1 MASTFFGVSIADS
14 GLRSSQAALTT
25 TSNNVANVK
34 TTGYSR
40 QVVTQVAAGAAA
52 VYNGSGIIGGGS
64 EVTAIERERNWRLDQ
79 SYWSQN
85 TIQTTWQTKSDTMSQ
100 IESVFGEPSD
110 NGFTT
115 VMTNFHNALE
125 SMTKS
130 SPDPS
135 VRTTVE
141 AYGEAFCQYLHD
153 AAASLQEQR
162 EGINQDVKTSVD
174 QINSYA
180 KQLADLNQTIAQAK
194 ASGSAANELQDQR
207 DLLLDKLSAV
217 AGITVSKTVKSDGD
231 ENNPIWSVSIG
242 SQMLVNGARYN
253 KLECVASTSIANA
266 GMFDVK
272 WEGSGDA
279 FVPNGGSLGSQL
291 ELRDGNGTSGAY
303 QGVPYYQEQL
313 NVFARTFARSFNEGS
328 ATSTTSQTGG
338 HVMGYGADGI
348 NGRCFFAF
356 SNNSTTAFRAS
367 GADYNLQYANITAA
381 TISVSSEIKSNV
393 SAIAAA
399 SSNPTTTSGESDNN
413 NAKALADLLQ
423 SNNCMGT
430 DKGTPEDAINSIVT
444 TMGTNSAYA
453 KRMATNL
460 SSAVAT
466 ISSRRSSVSGVSTNE
481 EASNLTMYQQA
492 YESSAKVLN
501 TWDDIYTTTLDLLNG
516 D

>member
-1 MASTFFGVSIADS
+1 MASTFFGVSIANT
-14 GLRSSQAALTT
+14 GLRSSQAALIT

-52 VYNGSGIIGGGS
+52 VYKGSGVIGGGS

-85 TIQTTWQTKSDTMSQ
+85 TVQTTWQTKSDTMSQ

-115 VMTNFHNALE
+115 VMKNFHDALE
-125 SMTKS
+125 NLSKA

-135 VRTTVE
+135 VRTTVQS
-141 AYGEAFCQYLHD
+141 YGEAFCQYLHD
-153 AAASLQEQR
+153 AAATLKAQR
-162 EGINQDVKTSVD
+162 EGVNQDVKTSVN

-180 KQLADLNQTIAQAK
+180 EQLASLNGAIAQAK

-207 DLLLDKLSAV
+207 DLLLDKLSSV
-217 AGITVSKTVKSDGD
+217 TGVTVSQASQAGD
-231 ENNPIWSVSIG
+231 ASNPIWTVAIG
-242 SQMLVNGARYN
+242 SQTLVSGAKCN
-253 KLECVASTSIANA
+253 KLECVASVTDP
-266 GMFDVK
+266 GMFDIK
-272 WEGSGDA
+272 WENTGAA
-279 FVPNGGSLGSQL
+279 FVGNGGSLGSQL
-291 ELRDGNGTSGAY
+291 ELRDGNGQNGAY
-303 QGVPYYQEQL
+303 QGLPYYQSEL
-313 NVFARTFARSFNEGS
+313 DTFARSFAESFNTQHEK
-328 ATSTTSQTGG
+328 
-338 HVMGYGADGI
+338 GYGSDGTTGTDFFTSDNLDSVTFAGNYAGLRAD
-348 NGRCFFAF
+348 
-356 SNNSTTAFRAS
+356 
-367 GADYNLQYANITAA
+367 NITL
-381 TISVSSEIKSNV
+381 SNEV
-393 SAIAAA
+393 KTNVAKIAAA
-399 SSNPTTTSGESDNN
+399 SNNPTTTSGESDNN

-423 SNNCMGT
+423 SKNCMGT
-430 DKGTPEDAINSIVT
+430 DKGTPEDALNAIIT
-444 TMGTNSAYA
+444 TMGTNGAYA
-453 KRMATNL
+453 KRMATNM

>member
-14 GLRSSQAALTT
+14 GLRSSQAALIT
-25 TSNNVANVK
+25 TSNNIANVK

-52 VYNGSGIIGGGS
+52 VYSGSGVIGGGS

-85 TIQTTWQTKSDTMSQ
+85 TVQTTWQAKADTMSQ

-115 VMTNFHNALE
+115 VMKNFHDALE
-125 SMTKS
+125 NLSKA

-135 VRTTVE
+135 VRTTVQS
-141 AYGEAFCQYLHD
+141 YGEAFCQYLHD
-153 AAASLQEQR
+153 AAATLKAQR
-162 EGINQDVKTSVD
+162 EGVNQDVKTSVN

-180 KQLADLNQTIAQAK
+180 EQLASLNGDIAQAK

-207 DLLLDKLSAV
+207 DLLLDKLSSV
-217 AGITVSKTVKSDGD
+217 TGVTVSQASQAGD
-231 ENNPIWSVSIG
+231 ASNPIWTVAIG
-242 SQMLVNGARYN
+242 SQTLVSGEKYN
-253 KLECVASTSIANA
+253 KLECVASTA
-266 GMFDVK
+266 GMFDIK
-272 WEGSGDA
+272 WENTGAA
-279 FVPNGGSLGSQL
+279 FVGNGGSLGSQL
-291 ELRDGNGTSGAY
+291 ELRDGDGKNGAY
-303 QGVPYYQEQL
+303 QGVPYYREEL
-313 NVFARTFARSFNEGS
+313 DTFARNFAESFNTQHEK
-328 ATSTTSQTGG
+328 
-338 HVMGYGADGI
+338 GYGSDGTTGKDFFTSDNLDSVTFAGNYAGLRAD
-348 NGRCFFAF
+348 
-356 SNNSTTAFRAS
+356 
-367 GADYNLQYANITAA
+367 NITL
-381 TISVSSEIKSNV
+381 SNEV
-393 SAIAAA
+393 KTNVAKIAAA
-399 SSNPTTTSGESDNN
+399 SNNPTTTSGESDNN

-423 SNNCMGT
+423 STDCMGAG
-430 DKGTPEDAINSIVT
+430 KGTPEDALNAIIT
-444 TMGTNSAYA
+444 TMGTNGAYA
-453 KRMATNL
+453 KRMATNM

>member
-1 MASTFFGVSIADS
+1 MASTFFGVSIANS

-115 VMTNFHNALE
+115 VMTNFHDALE
-125 SMTKS
+125 SLSKAS
-130 SPDPS
+130 ADSS

-162 EGINQDVKTSVD
+162 EGVNQDVKASVD

-217 AGITVSKTVKSDGD
+217 AGITVTKTVQSGGD

-242 SQMLVNGARYN
+242 SQTLVNGSYYDTI
-253 KLECVASTSIANA
+253 KCTA
-266 GMFDVK
+266 GTNNMFTLQ
-272 WEGSGDA
+272 WEKTGDA

-291 ELRDGNGTSGAY
+291 ELRDGDGTSGAY

-313 NVFARTFARSFNEGS
+313 NIFARTFAQNFNTQHKAGFELNS
-328 ATSTTSQTGG
+328 STTGT
-338 HVMGYGADGI
+338 D
-348 NGRCFFAF
+348 FFAYVDG
-356 SNNSTTAFRAS
+356 TTGVTQS
-367 GADYNLQYANITAA
+367 
-381 TISVSSEIKSNV
+381 SVSNYNDVNAINICV
-393 SAIAAA
+393 SLAIQNDVSKIAAA
-399 SSNPTTTSGESDNN
+399 SAANSGESDNN

-430 DKGTPEDAINSIVT
+430 DKGTPEDALNAIIT
-444 TMGTNSAYA
+444 TMGTNAAYA

>member
-1 MASTFFGVSIADS
+1 MASTFFGVSIANS
-14 GLRSSQAALTT
+14 GLRSSQAALIT
-25 TSNNVANVK
+25 TSNNVSNVK

-52 VYNGSGIIGGGS
+52 VYSGSGIIGGGS

-85 TIQTTWQTKSDTMSQ
+85 TVQTTWQTKSDTMSQ

-115 VMTNFHNALE
+115 VMKNFHDALE
-125 SMTKS
+125 NLSKA

-141 AYGEAFCQYLHD
+141 SYGEAFCQYLHD
-153 AAASLQEQR
+153 AAASLQAQR
-162 EGINQDVKTSVD
+162 EGVNQDVKTSVD

-217 AGITVSKTVKSDGD
+217 AGITVTQTAQNGD
-231 ENNPIWSVSIG
+231 ESNPVWSVSIG
-242 SQMLVNGARYN
+242 SQMLVNGGSYDTI
-253 KLECVASTSIANA
+253 KCTASVDN
-266 GMFDVK
+266 MFTLQ
-272 WEGSGDA
+272 WEKTGDA

-291 ELRDGNGTSGAY
+291 ELRDGTGTGGTY
-303 QGVPYYQEQL
+303 QGIPYYQEQL
-313 NVFARTFARSFNEGS
+313 NDFARTFARSFNEGS
-328 ATSTTSQTGG
+328 TTSTTSQSGG
-338 HVMGYGADGI
+338 HATGYGDDGST
-348 NGRCFFAF
+348 GLCFFT
-356 SNNSTTAFRAS
+356 SSTDNSTTAFRAS
-367 GADYNLQYANITAA
+367 GVDFNAQYATITAA
-381 TISVSSEIKSNV
+381 NISISSDIKSNV
-393 SAIAAA
+393 SKIAAA
-399 SSNPTTTSGESDNN
+399 SANPTTTSGESDNN
-413 NAKALADLLQ
+413 NAKSLADLLQ
-423 SNNCMGT
+423 STNCMGT
-430 DKGTPEDAINSIVT
+430 DKGTPEDAINAIVT

-492 YESSAKVLN
+492 YESSAKVLT
-501 TWDDIYTTTLDLLNG
+501 TWDDIYQTTLGLLNG

>member
-1 MASTFFGVSIADS
+1 MASTFFGVSIANS
-14 GLRSSQAALTT
+14 GLRSSQAALIT
-25 TSNNVANVK
+25 TSNNVSNVK

-52 VYNGSGIIGGGS
+52 VYSGSGVIGGGS

-85 TIQTTWQTKSDTMSQ
+85 TVQTTWQTKSDTMSQ

-110 NGFTT
+110 SGFTT
-115 VMTNFHNALE
+115 VMKNFHDALE
-125 SMTKS
+125 NLSKA

-141 AYGEAFCQYLHD
+141 SYGEAFCQYLHD
-153 AAASLQEQR
+153 AAASLQAQR
-162 EGINQDVKTSVD
+162 EGVNQDVKTSVD

-180 KQLADLNQTIAQAK
+180 KQLADLNKTIAQAK

-217 AGITVSKTVKSDGD
+217 AGITVTQTAQNGD
-231 ENNPIWSVSIG
+231 ESNPVWSVSIG
-242 SQMLVNGARYN
+242 SQMLVNGGSYDTI
-253 KLECVASTSIANA
+253 KCTASADN
-266 GMFDVK
+266 MFTLQ
-272 WEGSGDA
+272 WEKTGDA

-291 ELRDGNGTSGAY
+291 ELRDGTGTGGTY

-313 NVFARTFARSFNEGS
+313 NVFARTFAQNFNAEHKAGYGS
-328 ATSTTSQTGG
+328 DGTTSLNFFTYSG
-338 HVMGYGADGI
+338 MSSAAFDADI
-348 NGRCFFAF
+348 Y
-356 SNNSTTAFRAS
+356 SNLKA
-367 GADYNLQYANITAA
+367 AN
-381 TISVSSEIKSNV
+381 ISVSSDIKGDV
-393 SAIAAA
+393 SKIAAA
-399 SSNPTTTSGESDNN
+399 SKNPTTTSGESDNN

-423 SNNCMGT
+423 STDCMGAG
-430 DKGTPEDAINSIVT
+430 KGTPEDALNAIIT
-444 TMGTNSAYA
+444 TMGTNGAYA
-453 KRMATNL
+453 KRMATNM

>member
-1 MASTFFGVSIADS
+1 MASTFFGVSIANT
-14 GLRSSQAALTT
+14 GLRSSQAALLT
-25 TSNNVANVK
+25 TSNNVSNVK

-85 TIQTTWQTKSDTMSQ
+85 TVQTTWQTKSDTMSQ

-115 VMTNFHNALE
+115 VMTNFHDALE
-125 SMTKS
+125 NLSKAS
-130 SPDPS
+130 ADSS
-135 VRTTVE
+135 VRTTVQS
-141 AYGEAFCQYLHD
+141 YGEAFCQYLND
-153 AAASLQEQR
+153 AAATLQSQR
-162 EGINQDVKTSVD
+162 EGVNQDVKSSVD

-180 KQLADLNQTIAQAK
+180 EQLASLNGAIAQAK

-207 DLLLDKLSAV
+207 DLLLDKLSGV
-217 AGITVSKTVKSDGD
+217 TGVTVTKTAQNGD
-231 ENNPIWSVSIG
+231 ENNPLWTVSIG
-242 SQMLVNGARYN
+242 NQTLVSGEKYN
-253 KLECVASTSIANA
+253 KLTCVANTSNN
-266 GMFDVK
+266 MFDVE
-272 WEGSGDA
+272 WETSGDA
-279 FVPNGGSLGSQL
+279 FVANGGSLGSQL
-291 ELRDGNGTSGAY
+291 DLRDGDGTGGTY
-303 QGVPYYQEQL
+303 QGIYYYQNQL
-313 NVFARTFARSFNEGS
+313 DEFAQTFAKSFN
-328 ATSTTSQTGG
+328 TQHKT
-338 HVMGYGADGI
+338 GYGSDGTTTK
-348 NGRCFFAF
+348 NFFTYDGM
-356 SNNSTTAFRAS
+356 SSTAFD
-367 GADYNLQYANITAA
+367 ADSYSNLKAA
-381 TISVSSEIKSNV
+381 TISLSSDVKDDTSK
-393 SAIAAA
+393 IAAA
-399 SSNPTTTSGESDNN
+399 SSNPTTSSGESDNN

-423 SNNCMGT
+423 SSDCMGT
-430 DKGTPEDAINSIVT
+430 GKGTPEDAINAIVT

-466 ISSRRSSVSGVSTNE
+466 ISTRRSSVSGVSTNE

-492 YESSAKVLN
+492 YEASAKVMT

>member
-1 MASTFFGVSIADS
+1 MASTFFGVSIANT
-14 GLRSSQAALTT
+14 GLRSSQAALIT

-52 VYNGSGIIGGGS
+52 VYKGSGVIGGGS

-85 TIQTTWQTKSDTMSQ
+85 TVQTTWQTKSDTMSQ

-115 VMTNFHNALE
+115 VMKNFHDALE
-125 SMTKS
+125 NLSKA

-135 VRTTVE
+135 VRTTVQS
-141 AYGEAFCQYLHD
+141 YGEAFCQYLHD
-153 AAASLQEQR
+153 AAATLKAQR
-162 EGINQDVKTSVD
+162 EGVNQDVKTSVN

-180 KQLADLNQTIAQAK
+180 EQLASLNGAIAQAK

-217 AGITVSKTVKSDGD
+217 TGVTVSQASQAGD
-231 ENNPIWSVSIG
+231 DSNPIWTVAIG
-242 SQMLVNGARYN
+242 SQTLVSGAKCN
-253 KLECVASTSIANA
+253 KLECVASVTDP
-266 GMFDVK
+266 GMFDIK
-272 WEGSGDA
+272 WENTGAA
-279 FVPNGGSLGSQL
+279 FVGNGGSLGSQL
-291 ELRDGNGTSGAY
+291 ELRDGNGQNGAY
-303 QGVPYYQEQL
+303 QGLPYYQAEL
-313 NVFARTFARSFNEGS
+313 DTFARNFAKSFNTQHEK
-328 ATSTTSQTGG
+328 
-338 HVMGYGADGI
+338 GYGSDGTTGTDFFTSDNLDSVTFAGNYAGLRAD
-348 NGRCFFAF
+348 
-356 SNNSTTAFRAS
+356 
-367 GADYNLQYANITAA
+367 NITL
-381 TISVSSEIKSNV
+381 SNEV
-393 SAIAAA
+393 KTNVAKIAAA
-399 SSNPTTTSGESDNN
+399 SKNPTTTSGESDNN

-423 SNNCMGT
+423 STDCMGAG
-430 DKGTPEDAINSIVT
+430 KGTPEDAINAIIT
-444 TMGTNSAYA
+444 TMGTNGAYA
-453 KRMATNL
+453 KRMATNI

>member
-1 MASTFFGVSIADS
+1 MASTFFGVSIAKS
-14 GLRSSQAALTT
+14 GLAAAQAALIT
-25 TSNNVANVK
+25 TSNNVSNVK

-52 VYNGSGIIGGGS
+52 VYSGSGIIGGGS

-85 TIQTTWQTKSDTMSQ
+85 TVQTTWQTKSDTMSQ

-115 VMTNFHNALE
+115 VMKNFHDALE
-125 SMTKS
+125 NLSKA

-141 AYGEAFCQYLHD
+141 SYGESFCQYLHD
-153 AAASLQEQR
+153 AAATLQAQR
-162 EGINQDVKTSVD
+162 EGVNQDVKTSVD

-180 KQLADLNQTIAQAK
+180 KQLADLNKTIAQAK

-207 DLLLDKLSAV
+207 DLLLDKLSGV
-217 AGITVSKTVKSDGD
+217 TGITVSKTVKSDGD
-231 ENNPIWSVSIG
+231 ENNPVWSVSIG
-242 SQMLVNGARYN
+242 SQMLVNGGNYDTI
-253 KLECVASTSIANA
+253 KCTASAEN
-266 GMFDVK
+266 MFTLQ
-272 WEGSGDA
+272 WEKSGDA
-279 FVPNGGSLGSQL
+279 FVSNGGSLGSQL
-291 ELRDGNGTSGAY
+291 ELRDGDGTSGAY
-303 QGVPYYQEQL
+303 QGVPYYQAKLDE
-313 NVFARTFARSFNEGS
+313 FARTFAQSFNTQHQ
-328 ATSTTSQTGG
+328 A
-338 HVMGYGADGI
+338 GYGLNSSTKNTD
-348 NGRCFFAF
+348 FFAYVDANGTTL
-356 SNNSTTAFRAS
+356 SSVSDYTKVTAF
-367 GADYNLQYANITAA
+367 NIC
-381 TISVSSEIKSNV
+381 VSLDIQKDV
-393 SAIAAA
+393 SKIAAA
-399 SSNPTTTSGESDNN
+399 SAANPGESDNN

-423 SNNCMGT
+423 SNNCMGA
-430 DKGTPEDAINSIVT
+430 DKGTPQDALNAIVT
-444 TMGTNSAYA
+444 TMGTNSAYG

-460 SSAVAT
+460 SSAVAS

>member
-1 MASTFFGVSIADS
+1 MASTFFGVSIANS

-85 TIQTTWQTKSDTMSQ
+85 TVQTTWQTKSDTMSQ

-115 VMTNFHNALE
+115 MMKNFHDALE
-125 SMTKS
+125 NLSKA

-141 AYGEAFCQYLHD
+141 SYGEAFCQYLHD
-153 AAASLQEQR
+153 AAATLQAQR
-162 EGINQDVKTSVD
+162 EGVNQDVKASVD

-217 AGITVSKTVKSDGD
+217 TGITVTKTAQNGD
-231 ENNPIWSVSIG
+231 ESNPIWSVSIG
-242 SQMLVNGARYN
+242 SQMLVNGGSYDTI
-253 KLECVASTSIANA
+253 KCTA
-266 GMFDVK
+266 GTDNMFTLQWEKAGDV
-272 WEGSGDA
+272 

-291 ELRDGNGTSGAY
+291 ELRDGTGTGGTY
-303 QGVPYYQEQL
+303 QGVPYYQAQL
-313 NVFARTFARSFNEGS
+313 DEFARTFARSFNEGS
-328 ATSTTSQTGG
+328 TTSTTSQKGG
-338 HVMGYGADGI
+338 HATGYGADGST
-348 NGRCFFAF
+348 GLCFFT
-356 SNNSTTAFRAS
+356 SSTNNSTAAFRAIDNIGS
-367 GADYNLQYANITAA
+367 DAFDNQYATITAA
-381 TISVSSEIKSNV
+381 NISVSSDIKDNV
-393 SAIAAA
+393 AKIAAA
-399 SSNPTTTSGESDNN
+399 SANPTTTSGESDNN

-423 SNNCMGT
+423 SKNCMGT
-430 DKGTPEDAINSIVT
+430 DKGTPEDAINAIVT

-466 ISSRRSSVSGVSTNE
+466 ISTRRSSVSGVSTNE

>member
-1 MASTFFGVSIADS
+1 MASTFFGVSIANS
-14 GLRSSQAALTT
+14 GLRSSQAALIT
-25 TSNNVANVK
+25 TSNNVSNVK

-85 TIQTTWQTKSDTMSQ
+85 TVQTTWQTKSDTMSQ

-115 VMTNFHNALE
+115 VMKNFHDALE
-125 SMTKS
+125 NLSKA
-130 SPDPS
+130 SPDSS

-141 AYGEAFCQYLHD
+141 SYGETFCQYLHD
-153 AAASLQEQR
+153 AAATLQAQR

-180 KQLADLNQTIAQAK
+180 KQLADLNQTISQAK
-194 ASGSAANELQDQR
+194 ASGSPANELQDQR

-217 AGITVSKTVKSDGD
+217 AGVTVTKTTQPGGD
-231 ENNPIWSVSIG
+231 DNNPTWSVSIG
-242 SQMLVNGARYN
+242 SQMLVNGSNYDTIKCTAAAGN
-253 KLECVASTSIANA
+253 MFALQWEKTGDTFVA
-266 GMFDVK
+266 
-272 WEGSGDA
+272 
-279 FVPNGGSLGSQL
+279 NGGSLGSQL
-291 ELRDGNGTSGAY
+291 ELRDGTGTGGTY
-303 QGVPYYQEQL
+303 QGIPYYQAQL
-313 NVFARTFARSFNEGS
+313 DDFARTFARSFNEGS
-328 ATSTTSQTGG
+328 TTSTTSQSGG
-338 HVMGYGADGI
+338 HVTGYGADGST
-348 NGRCFFAF
+348 GLCFFT
-356 SNNSTTAFRAS
+356 SSTNNSTTAFRAS
-367 GADYNLQYANITAA
+367 GVDFNAQYATITAA
-381 TISVSSEIKSNV
+381 NISISSDIKNNV
-393 SAIAAA
+393 SKIAAA
-399 SSNPTTTSGESDNN
+399 SKNPTTTSGESDNN
-413 NAKALADLLQ
+413 NAKSLADLLQ
-423 SNNCMGT
+423 STNCMGT
-430 DKGTPEDAINSIVT
+430 GKGTPEDAINAIVT

-492 YESSAKVLN
+492 YESSAKVLT
-501 TWDDIYTTTLDLLNG
+501 TWDDIYTTTLGLLNG

>member
-1 MASTFFGVSIADS
+1 MASTFFGVSIANS
-14 GLRSSQAALTT
+14 GLRSSQAALIT

-115 VMTNFHNALE
+115 VMTNFHDALE
-125 SMTKS
+125 NLSKAS
-130 SPDPS
+130 ADSS

-141 AYGEAFCQYLHD
+141 SYGEAFCQYLHD
-153 AAASLQEQR
+153 AAATLQEQR
-162 EGINQDVKTSVD
+162 EGVNQDVKASVD

-217 AGITVSKTVKSDGD
+217 AGITVTKTVQSGGD

-242 SQMLVNGARYN
+242 SQTLVNGSYYDTI
-253 KLECVASTSIANA
+253 KCTA
-266 GMFDVK
+266 GAKNMFTLQ
-272 WEGSGDA
+272 WEKTGDA

-291 ELRDGNGTSGAY
+291 ELRDGTGTSGAY
-303 QGVPYYQEQL
+303 QGIPYYQEQL
-313 NVFARTFARSFNEGS
+313 DVFARTFAESFNTQHKAGYELNS
-328 ATSTTSQTGG
+328 SNTGT
-338 HVMGYGADGI
+338 D
-348 NGRCFFAF
+348 FFAYVD
-356 SNNSTTAFRAS
+356 SSGTALS
-367 GADYNLQYANITAA
+367 
-381 TISVSSEIKSNV
+381 SVSNYNDVTAINICV
-393 SAIAAA
+393 SLDIQNDVSKIAAA
-399 SSNPTTTSGESDNN
+399 SAANSGESDNN

-423 SNNCMGT
+423 SKNCMGT
-430 DKGTPEDAINSIVT
+430 DKGTPEDAINAIVT

-466 ISSRRSSVSGVSTNE
+466 ISTRRSSVSGVSTNE